1 MLPFDP
7 IAMRDFWLETRLRY
21 AMDSKPPEPDEHREP
36 GVAHFAR
43 VSYSARRSSDFVD
56 GYLVG
61 LSREL
66 RPLVEKH
73 VAWMESEP
81 EPDLVTYTKQGFT
94 YEGWLDSLKDWRQ
107 ALGLCKWL
115 GRGHRAFS
123 ELTAAAAADWEVL
136 ELASSALVADAR
148 ASRRSYMDD
157 HLALALAGD
166 VPLIGLRI
174 FEAAGMKPPMAAAT
188 SPVRF
193 GHWAC
198 RHLVD
203 RGTRDQTFVSRGR
216 DMLTA
221 NLLPRFYERGDVV
234 QAALWLKAIYFDSGV
249 VQTPEQ
255 AFAKAYDSMPSI
267 PRPDFIL
274 ADPYVVR

>member
-1 MLPFDP
+1 MLLPFDP
-7 IAMRDFWLETRLRY
+7 IEIRNFWLEVRLKY
-21 AMDSKPPEPDEHREP
+21 AIDSKPPEPDDHRPP

-43 VSYSARRSSDFVD
+43 VSYSAGRSGEFVN

-61 LSREL
+61 LSTEL

-81 EPDLVTYTKQGFT
+81 EPDLVIYTEQGFT
-94 YEGWLDSLKDWRQ
+94 YEGWLDSVHDWRQ

-115 GRGHRAFS
+115 CRGSRSFS
-123 ELTAAAAADWEVL
+123 ELTAAAAADWQVL
-136 ELASSALVADAR
+136 ELASPALADQAR
-148 ASRRSYMDD
+148 ASRRNYMDD
-157 HLALALAGD
+157 HLALALAAD
-166 VPLIGLRI
+166 APLIGLKI
-174 FEAAGMKPPMAAAT
+174 YEAAGMKTPMEAAT

-203 RGTRDQTFVSRGR
+203 RGTRDQAFVSRGR
-216 DMLTA
+216 EMLNA
-221 NLLPRFYERGDVV
+221 NMLPRFCEGGGDLV

-249 VQTPEQ
+249 AQTPEQ
-255 AFAKAYDSMPSI
+255 TFARAYDSMPGVR
-267 PRPDFIL
+267 RPDFIG
-274 ADPYVVR
+274 A

>member
-7 IAMRDFWLETRLRY
+7 IRTRDFWFRVRLKY
-21 AMDSKPPEPDEHREP
+21 AIDSKPPTPDDRTPSGITHFP
-36 GVAHFAR
+36 HVA
-43 VSYSARRSSDFVD
+43 YSAGRTDEFID

-61 LSREL
+61 LSKEL
-66 RPLVEKH
+66 KPLVEKH

-81 EPDLVTYTKQGFT
+81 EPALDIYIERGFT
-94 YEGWLDSLKDWRQ
+94 YEGWLDSLYDWRW
-107 ALGLCKWL
+107 AIGLCKWL

-123 ELTAAAAADWEVL
+123 DLTSAAVADWQVM
-136 ELASSALVADAR
+136 ELAGPALAARSR
-148 ASRRSYMDD
+148 ASRRNYMDV
-157 HLALALAGD
+157 HLAGALAAD
-166 VPLIGLRI
+166 APLIGLKI
-174 FEAAGMKPPMAAAT
+174 YDAAGMKGPMEPAT

-203 RGTRDQTFVSRGR
+203 RGKRDEIFVSRGR
-216 DMLTA
+216 EMLTA
-221 NLLPRFYERGDVV
+221 NLLPNFYRRGDLV

-255 AFAKAYDSMPSI
+255 AFAKAYDSMPGVT
-267 PRPDFIL
+267 RPDFIS
-274 ADPYVVR
+274 D